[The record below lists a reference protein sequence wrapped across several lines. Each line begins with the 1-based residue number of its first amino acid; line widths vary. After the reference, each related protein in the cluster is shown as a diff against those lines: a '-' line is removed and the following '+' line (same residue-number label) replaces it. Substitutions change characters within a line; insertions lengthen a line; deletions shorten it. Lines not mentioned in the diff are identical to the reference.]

1 MHRTSLSKVPAFLL
15 KDSRDWV
22 AYSFSAFFF
31 FNSRFLFILFHCCSI
46 IYGCN
51 CGSKH
56 MHLLS
61 SHPKN
66 KKKTEFMD
74 EGRVVDV
81 SYLNVRNA
89 VNSLSQYSY
98 IQVGK
103 LWSRWADMTTRW
115 VDNWLT
121 AGLRGQQINL
131 HPDAGHKGVQQKSV
145 MERVPLHIFIR

>member
-1 MHRTSLSKVPAFLL
+1 
-15 KDSRDWV
+15 
-22 AYSFSAFFF
+22 
-31 FNSRFLFILFHCCSI
+31 
-46 IYGCN
+46 
-51 CGSKH
+51 

-103 LWSRWADMTTRW
+103 L
-115 VDNWLT
+115 
-121 AGLRGQQINL
+121 
-131 HPDAGHKGVQQKSV
+131 
-145 MERVPLHIFIR
+145 